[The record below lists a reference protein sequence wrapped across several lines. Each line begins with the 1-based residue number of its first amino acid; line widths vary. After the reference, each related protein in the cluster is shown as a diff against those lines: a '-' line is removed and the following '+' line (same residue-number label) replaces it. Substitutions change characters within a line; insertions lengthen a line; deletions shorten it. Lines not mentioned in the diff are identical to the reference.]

1 MSASAPPPPPHHPLD
16 GSAAFEPRTNT
27 KKNHLGG
34 SRTDKRS
41 EIARA
46 LTNHI
51 RHTERPATPDW
62 IMALGDS
69 WAKGTGNGLVRVA
82 PSIPVVNAGISYTSA
97 CEWVSDAGKEEL
109 RM

>member
-1 MSASAPPPPPHHPLD
+1 MSARAPPPPPHHPLD

-46 LTNHI
+46 LTIWRQVSELTVVWESN
-51 RHTERPATPDW
+51 
-62 IMALGDS
+62 
-69 WAKGTGNGLVRVA
+69 RVF
-82 PSIPVVNAGISYTSA
+82 
-97 CEWVSDAGKEEL
+97 
-109 RM
+109 

>member
-46 LTNHI
+46 L
-51 RHTERPATPDW
+51 
-62 IMALGDS
+62 GD
-69 WAKGTGNGLVRVA
+69 AVPRA
-82 PSIPVVNAGISYTSA
+82 
-97 CEWVSDAGKEEL
+97 
-109 RM
+109 

>member
-1 MSASAPPPPPHHPLD
+1 MSTSAPPPPPHHPLD

-51 RHTERPATPDW
+51 RHTERDPIARNKMPVPSLPRELWEHVFQFLASSSPAS
-62 IMALGDS
+62 L
-69 WAKGTGNGLVRVA
+69 
-82 PSIPVVNAGISYTSA
+82 
-97 CEWVSDAGKEEL
+97 
-109 RM
+109 